1 MAITINSTPVNLGTL
16 TINYPSIHEDAWF
29 VVTSTNVAQTNFKYV
44 FEIYVNGNLA
54 ATLRS
59 FPDPSTSKG
68 FLNVSAIA
76 RNYISSYFTPSTI
89 ATGTAFTYT
98 GENIYAEVEV
108 LFGEE
113 YGGSTYSN
121 LNSSSIFLFNYY
133 NRLFSELGPDY
144 YFGEFTYD
152 QNLTYLTNRDL
163 TQLKAF
169 SSSRLYVPLL
179 SSQANSGTM
188 NIKLIVQ
195 GYNPT
200 TNTWTTWTGSN
211 VATNTYTLLDLS
223 PNALNQYFGFNYIN
237 TTISKYKV
245 KAMVDND
252 YYLTEIEV
260 ERGCEV
266 RYGNVALHFL
276 SALGGYETIN
286 FDMISR
292 QSGSFERKSFAS
304 MPYRYDSA
312 TASMRP
318 ANLSR
323 RLIYPGTNTFAV
335 NETVNFRLMSD
346 YVNEI
351 DYNFFKELIASPEV
365 YLERSFGFFP
375 VTITDTQ
382 WTQKRKFADKM
393 FNLELNVE
401 FGKKMNSQ
409 YK

>member
-1 MAITINSTPVNLGTL
+1 MAITINSTPINLGTYGV
-16 TINYPSIHEDAWF
+16 NYPSIHEDQWF

-76 RNYISSYFTPSTI
+76 RNYISSYFIPST
-89 ATGTAFTYT
+89 TFPGTAFTYT
-98 GENIYAEVEV
+98 GEDIYAEVEV
-108 LFGEE
+108 FFGEE
-113 YGGSTYSN
+113 YGGSTYSS
-121 LNSSSIFLFNYY
+121 LASSSAFLFNYY
-133 NRLFSELGPDY
+133 HRLFSELNPDY
-144 YFGEFTYD
+144 FNAEFTYE
-152 QNLTYLTNRDL
+152 NNFTYLSNRDL

-169 SSSRLYVPLL
+169 SNSRLYIPLL
-179 SSQANSGTM
+179 RSVANAGTM
-188 NIKLIVQ
+188 NVKLVVQ
-195 GYNPT
+195 GYNPA
-200 TNTWTTWTGSN
+200 TNTWTTWTGNN

-223 PNALNQYFGFNYIN
+223 PTALNTYLGANNIN
-237 TTISKYKV
+237 QNISKYIV
-245 KAMVDND
+245 KTLIDND
-252 YYLTEIEV
+252 YYLNDVFV
-260 ERGCEV
+260 EKGCEI
-266 RYGNVALHFL
+266 RYQNVALHFL
-276 SALGGYETIN
+276 TALGGYETIN

-318 ANLSR
+318 LNFSR

-365 YLERSFGFFP
+365 YLERANGYFP

-382 WTQKRKFADKM
+382 WTQKRKLADKV